1 MENLKN
7 IHIGFFIRQST
18 IEYKIDLSRICNFFK
33 CTDADVEQ
41 MFRSESL
48 DTRILLKWSKL
59 LDYDFFRL
67 YSHHLILYSPAK
79 TNNSRS
85 RRDKQ
90 STKLPQFRKNIYTR
104 EIIEHIIEVISS
116 NQMTKE
122 QVINEYRIPKTTLHK
137 WLQKYKT

>member
-1 MENLKN
+1 MENLKD
-7 IHIGFFIRQST
+7 IHIGFFIRQSAM
-18 IEYKIDLSRICNFFK
+18 EYKIDSSRICNFFK

-59 LDYDFFRL
+59 LNYDFFRL

-79 TNNSRS
+79 ANNSRFT
-85 RRDKQ
+85 RGKQ
-90 STKLPQFRKNIYTR
+90 TKLPQFRKNIYTR

-137 WLQKYKT
+137 WLQKYRT

>member
-1 MENLKN
+1 MENLKD

-18 IEYKIDLSRICNFFK
+18 IEYKIDSSRICNFFK

-41 MFRSESL
+41 MFRSASL

-67 YSHHLILYSPAK
+67 YSHHLILYSPTK
-79 TNNSRS
+79 TGNSRS
-85 RRDKQ
+85 TRDKPC
-90 STKLPQFRKNIYTR
+90 TKLPQFRKNIYTR

-122 QVINEYRIPKTTLHK
+122 QVINEYRIPRTTLHK
-137 WLQKYKT
+137 WLQKYRI